1 MKYKF
6 FDISDR
12 TISFNFSD
20 NIDQIINSKI
30 VEISFEINKKL
41 NQFDIVA
48 CYPTYNSLVID
59 YDPINIERNV
69 IINRISELIDNFEF
83 KNLNSDE
90 LLEIDVNYGGDY
102 GEDLK
107 SVSEITKLSEKE
119 VIKIH
124 SSVIYHVYMIGFSP
138 GFPYLGGLNEKL
150 ICPRLDSPRQV
161 VPAGSVGIADK
172 QTGIYPVES
181 SGGWRL
187 IGRTDENLFDN
198 NLVSPS
204 ILKPGMKL
212 KFNEI

>member
-1 MKYKF
+1 
-6 FDISDR
+6 
-12 TISFNFSD
+12 
-20 NIDQIINSKI
+20 
-30 VEISFEINKKL
+30 
-41 NQFDIVA
+41 
-48 CYPTYNSLVID
+48 
-59 YDPINIERNV
+59 
-69 IINRISELIDNFEF
+69 
-83 KNLNSDE
+83 
-90 LLEIDVNYGGDY
+90 
-102 GEDLK
+102 
-107 SVSEITKLSEKE
+107 
-119 VIKIH
+119 
-124 SSVIYHVYMIGFSP
+124 MIGFSP